1 MPEQP
6 LLSSSEELFRKRFG
20 PQERTILEMGALVFF
35 AKEQI
40 RSQDLDQN
48 THNYANEA
56 LAAIEQHIEGLE
68 AEGFAG
74 PVSIN
79 GLLFHGAVKM
89 FTDGRKVAE
98 EIADTMPT
106 PKISREEMFSTMR
119 TGMWPGA
126 LVAEQALFSVMVD
139 QEAEHL
145 LKNLEH

>member
-1 MPEQP
+1 MSEQHM
-6 LLSSSEELFRKRFG
+6 LSSSEGLFRKRFG

-40 RSQDLDQN
+40 RAQDLDQN
-48 THNYANEA
+48 TRNYANEA

-79 GLLFHGAVKM
+79 DLLFHGAVKM
-89 FTDGRKVAE
+89 LTDCRKVAE

-126 LVAEQALFSVMVD
+126 LVAEQALFNVMVD